1 MEEPV
6 FIEYRPSLRATCL
19 ALFDANCPA
28 YFAPNERADFAQFL
42 NEIGPDYAVLLQD
55 GKAKAAFSLTPTTP
69 GHARLNW
76 IMVAPESHGAGIGRL
91 LMQEAKRRAKALGAA
106 RVEIAASHLSAPF
119 FSRFGAR
126 ECGRTAH
133 GWGPDMHR
141 VDMEWVLTA

>member
-1 MEEPV
+1 MEELRFVP
-6 FIEYRPSLRATCL
+6 YRPRLRAACL

-69 GHARLNW
+69 GRARLNW

-91 LMQEAKRRAKALGAA
+91 LMQEAKRRAMALGAA

-119 FSRFGAR
+119 FARFGAR
-126 ECGRTAH
+126 ERGRTAH